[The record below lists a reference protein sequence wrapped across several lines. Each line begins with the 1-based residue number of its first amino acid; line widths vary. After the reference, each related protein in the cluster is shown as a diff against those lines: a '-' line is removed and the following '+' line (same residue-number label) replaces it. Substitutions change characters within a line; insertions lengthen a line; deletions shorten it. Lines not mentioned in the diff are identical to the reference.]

1 MVPSDIYCTTC
12 GAANQVQD
20 AFCFAC
26 GRPLQASASSLQYP
40 VAGSVSSTLT
50 GLLTSNHLLKNR
62 YRIIDLLGQGGMGAV
77 YKAEDTRFH
86 NQLVAVK
93 EMSQSHLSQQQLTE
107 AVGAFQREV
116 HMLANLDHQS
126 LPKMHDSFHN
136 AGRWYLVMDFIT
148 GETLE
153 DYMSKK
159 GGKLPPQEVLG
170 IGIQL
175 CTVLDYLHTRQ
186 PPIIFRDLKP
196 GNVMRTCDG
205 HLYLIDFGIARHFKP
220 GQTSDTMP
228 LGSPGYAAPE
238 QYARVQAQ
246 TTPRTDMYGLGAT
259 LHQLLSG
266 DDPSQTPFKFA
277 PLGTRVQAIPTGLET
292 LIMRMVEMDADK
304 RPARIAAVKQELQ
317 AIASPVAPKQ
327 TSSLQPITPPKR
339 VAESRQ
345 VLAPSQRQGGKPSAR
360 KRGPSRRAVLLGG
373 LGTLAIVAA
382 GGAGW
387 WLYSTH
393 PLYAYRGHASG
404 VTAVAWSPN
413 GKRIASASFDKT
425 IQVWDATTGGNVYT
439 YRGHADGV
447 IAVAWSPDGKRIA
460 SAGFDKTIQVWDA
473 TTGGNVYTY
482 RMHASAVY
490 AVAWSPDGKR
500 IASASDD
507 KTVQVWDVTTG
518 GNAYTYNGHASSVY
532 AVAWSPDGKRIASA
546 GFDKT
551 IQVWDATTGG
561 NIYTYRMHASAVY
574 AVAWSPNGKHIA
586 SASGD
591 ETVRVWNATNGGN
604 IYTYHGHAGRV
615 IAVAW
620 SPDGKRIASGSS
632 DKTVQVWDATTG
644 GNVYTYRDHASTVYA
659 VAWSPDG
666 KRIASSG
673 DEDSVQVWQ
682 PSFIL

>member
-1 MVPSDIYCTTC
+1 MIDGSSHTHLLFSAPCDLLSGRRDISRCFS
-12 GAANQVQD
+12 AHLLFISLRIPWANQVQD
-20 AFCFAC
+20 TFCFAC

-40 VAGSVSSTLT
+40 LAGSVNSTLT
-50 GLLTSNHLLKNR
+50 GLLPPHRLLKYR
-62 YRIIDLLGQGGMGAV
+62 YRIIDLIGQGGMGAV

-86 NQLVAVK
+86 NRLVAVK

-116 HMLANLDHQS
+116 HMLANLEHQS
-126 LPKMHDSFHN
+126 LPKMHDSFHD
-136 AGRWYLVMDFIT
+136 AGRWYLVMDFIK

-153 DYMSKK
+153 DYVSKK
-159 GGKLPPQEVLG
+159 GGKLAPQEVLG

-196 GNVMRTCDG
+196 GNVMRTCDD

-259 LHQLLSG
+259 LHQLLTG

-277 PLGTRVQAIPTGLET
+277 PLGSRVQVIPTGLET

-304 RPARIAAVKQELQ
+304 RPASITAVKQELQ

-327 TSSLQPITPPKR
+327 TSSLQPIAPPKPA
-339 VAESRQ
+339 AESRQ
-345 VLAPSQRQGGKPSAR
+345 MLVPSQRQGGKPSAR

-373 LGTLAIVAA
+373 LGALAIVAT
-382 GGAGW
+382 GGAVW

-393 PLYAYRGHASG
+393 PLYAYRGHSSG
-404 VTAVAWSPN
+404 VTSVAWSPN

-425 IQVWDATTGGNVYT
+425 VQVWDATN
-439 YRGHADGV
+439 
-447 IAVAWSPDGKRIA
+447 
-460 SAGFDKTIQVWDA
+460 
-473 TTGGNVYTY
+473 
-482 RMHASAVY
+482 
-490 AVAWSPDGKR
+490 
-500 IASASDD
+500 
-507 KTVQVWDVTTG
+507 
-518 GNAYTYNGHASSVY
+518 
-532 AVAWSPDGKRIASA
+532 
-546 GFDKT
+546 
-551 IQVWDATTGG
+551 GG
-561 NIYTYRMHASAVY
+561 NIYTYRRHASAVY

-604 IYTYHGHAGRV
+604 IYTYHGHSGRV
-615 IAVAW
+615 IAVAC
-620 SPDGKRIASGSS
+620 SSDGKRIASASD
-632 DKTVQVWDATTG
+632 DKTVQVWDATNG
-644 GNVYTYRDHASTVYA
+644 GNVYTYREHASAVYA

-673 DEDSVQVWQ
+673 DEDSVKVWQ
-682 PSFIL
+682 PSFII